1 MSAPRLAEL
10 INGFDP
16 FDERMKEGTRAR
28 LTKDHLKVEEMTKEM
43 ERLTVALSAQ
53 VALRRNMNTQLQ
65 QKCEARV
72 EVMLHKARAS

>member
-1 MSAPRLAEL
+1 
-10 INGFDP
+10 
-16 FDERMKEGTRAR
+16 MKEGTRAR